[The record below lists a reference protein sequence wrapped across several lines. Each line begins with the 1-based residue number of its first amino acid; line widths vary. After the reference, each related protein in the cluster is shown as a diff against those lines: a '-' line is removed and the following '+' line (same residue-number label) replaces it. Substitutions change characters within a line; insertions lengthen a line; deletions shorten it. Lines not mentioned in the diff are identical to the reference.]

1 MSQDVN
7 YACHIH
13 FSATRRSAF
22 PLAPSGR
29 PRPAVAPRVRL
40 SRICLTIAAIVSYRL
55 GYRTANFRPHLAR
68 WQQFLPQ
75 AAPNPTPSPQPGGV
89 QLNCTPLLFCQHDF
103 WQREQAWASFL
114 TLAPVS

>member
-1 MSQDVN
+1 MPYSFLSYSSQRISVGTFRE
-7 YACHIH
+7 AQ
-13 FSATRRSAF
+13 ARRSTAGS
-22 PLAPSGR
+22 PVSYY
-29 PRPAVAPRVRL
+29 RVRL